1 MNYIID
7 KVKSYKNIWLNS
19 GKVTIN
25 KELLKVCA
33 WNSANLPII
42 REQQQQNKKEKD
54 QNTIQQ
60 HNQHK
65 RKENTF

>member
-7 KVKSYKNIWLNS
+7 KVKSYKNIGLNS

-25 KELLKVCA
+25 KGLLKVCA

-42 REQQQQNKKEKD
+42 REHQHQHQNKSKHPETWNKHKQKES
-54 QNTIQQ
+54 
-60 HNQHK
+60 
-65 RKENTF
+65 TF